1 MLKLIDEEMS
11 SNIIYTVYIS
21 VCVCLFMFLHVI
33 VLDAIIG
40 KLCERISAIFL
51 VLADL
56 SVDLLPS
63 LQFILLFYA
72 FGSASEGEFNMIN
85 YMDSFRRKYSSKTLL
100 VLNCVHD
107 VLINNNKHSIQ
118 LFINVILSMQ

>member
-21 VCVCLFMFLHVI
+21 LCVCLFMFLHVI
-33 VLDAIIG
+33 VLDLIIG
-40 KLCERISAIFL
+40 KLCERIINIFG

-56 SVDLLPS
+56 SFDVLPS

-72 FGSASEGEFNMIN
+72 FGSASEGEFNIIN

-100 VLNCVHD
+100 VLN
-107 VLINNNKHSIQ
+107 
-118 LFINVILSMQ
+118 

>member
-21 VCVCLFMFLHVI
+21 LCVCLFMFLHVI

-40 KLCERISAIFL
+40 KLGERISAIFG
-51 VLADL
+51 VLAYL
-56 SVDLLPS
+56 SVDVLPS

-85 YMDSFRRKYSSKTLL
+85 YMDSFRRRY
-100 VLNCVHD
+100 
-107 VLINNNKHSIQ
+107 
-118 LFINVILSMQ
+118 

>member
-21 VCVCLFMFLHVI
+21 LCVCLFMFLHVI
-33 VLDAIIG
+33 VLALIIG
-40 KLCERISAIFL
+40 KHGYRIIIIFSVLARIS
-51 VLADL
+51 
-56 SVDLLPS
+56 VDVLPS

-85 YMDSFRRKYSSKTLL
+85 YMDSFRRRY
-100 VLNCVHD
+100 
-107 VLINNNKHSIQ
+107 
-118 LFINVILSMQ
+118 